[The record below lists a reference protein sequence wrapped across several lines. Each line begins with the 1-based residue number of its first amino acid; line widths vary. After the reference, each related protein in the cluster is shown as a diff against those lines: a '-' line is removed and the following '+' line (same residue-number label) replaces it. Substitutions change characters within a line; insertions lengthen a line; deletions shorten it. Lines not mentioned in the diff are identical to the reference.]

1 MLLCLSF
8 SLWFVNKQERCCAVV
23 MCGESAA
30 ATCTCLPTNVFFVLS
45 SNLLPS
51 WDLGWL
57 SKWVLRMVT
66 AFDANRLCR
75 LLIDMS
81 YLCGFSNVVFHLVS
95 KYDNFFFF
103 SNAALFSLF
112 HCFYVLYSFLGV
124 VGTWPGQAFFAFL
137 LWLDISGA
145 F

>member
-1 MLLCLSF
+1 MYMFAKKCFLCAQFEPPAKLGLGVAVKMSASYGYSFRRQSVVHAFNRHELS
-8 SLWFVNKQERCCAVV
+8 V
-23 MCGESAA
+23 
-30 ATCTCLPTNVFFVLS
+30 
-45 SNLLPS
+45 
-51 WDLGWL
+51 WL
-57 SKWVLRMVT
+57 
-66 AFDANRLCR
+66 F
-75 LLIDMS
+75 
-81 YLCGFSNVVFHLVS
+81 NVVFHLVS
-95 KYDNFFFF
+95 KYDIFFFF

>member
-8 SLWFVNKQERCCAVV
+8 SLSFVKQERCCAEVV
-23 MCGESAA
+23 CGESAA
-30 ATCTCLPTNVFFVLS
+30 ATCTLLPRNVFFALS

-66 AFDANRLCR
+66 AFDADWLCL
-75 LLIDMS
+75 LLIDTS
-81 YLCGFSNVVFHLVS
+81 YLCGFSNVVFNLVS

-103 SNAALFSLF
+103 PSNAAPFSLV

-137 LWLDISGA
+137 LWFDISGA